1 MGPPCTTRHNETFYM
16 DVVFTHSGLE
26 EHQLVQTA
34 GANALKGE
42 KNIWAIPFIKAWNL
56 FKVPC
61 RTFLLK
67 CPGRLSLVGLVNI
80 WPAQVSVWNVL
91 ETPPPCHKIQIGN
104 KNKTKTFS
112 PLKQIQIWYWDKY
125 TITIADKYVGCNGEA
140 GTSLLH
146 LPILVEPL
154 SPANTWVNSKI

>member
-1 MGPPCTTRHNETFYM
+1 MRPSTWTSSSH
-16 DVVFTHSGLE
+16 
-26 EHQLVQTA
+26 TA
-34 GANALKGE
+34 AWRSTSWSRLQEQMPWKVRKKLGK
-42 KNIWAIPFIKAWNL
+42 IWAIPFKRAWNL

-91 ETPPPCHKIQIGN
+91 ETPPPCHQIQLET
-104 KNKTKTFS
+104 KNKTKVGNLFS
-112 PLKQIQIWYWDKY
+112 LKTIQIWYWDKY

-154 SPANTWVNSKI
+154 SPANTWANSKI